1 MVAMVDGGFG
11 IPVRVKESLAGQMGE
26 AVGPIG
32 VVAGSSTLIGVAS
45 TELSGSGLDDPVLDD
60 PVLDDPALDDPV
72 LDDPVL
78 DGAEVKVPALVGVEP
93 DRIELDDV
101 ELDDVELDRAAG
113 AAQATRERVRS
124 PAEKNAMRLI
134 IIERV
139 PSSPFPTIG
148 RAYLL
153 RGCTPTDAGS
163 DHRRSCA
170 VQARPLC
177 C

>member
-1 MVAMVDGGFG
+1 MRLVAMVDGGFG

-45 TELSGSGLDDPVLDD
+45 TELSGAGLDDPGLDD
-60 PVLDDPALDDPV
+60 PGLDDPV

-93 DRIELDDV
+93 DRI

-139 PSSPFPTIG
+139 PSSSFPTIG
-148 RAYLL
+148 RAYFL
-153 RGCTPTDAGS
+153 RGCTPTEAGS

-170 VQARPLC
+170 VQGRPLC

>member
-45 TELSGSGLDDPVLDD
+45 TELSGAGLDDPV
-60 PVLDDPALDDPV
+60 LDDPV

-113 AAQATRERVRS
+113 AAHATRERVRS

-139 PSSPFPTIG
+139 PSSSFPTIG

-153 RGCTPTDAGS
+153 RGCTPTEAGS

-170 VQARPLC
+170 VQGRPLC

>member
-1 MVAMVDGGFG
+1 MRLVAMVDGGFG

-26 AVGPIG
+26 AVEPIG

-45 TELSGSGLDDPVLDD
+45 TELSGSE
-60 PVLDDPALDDPV
+60 LDDPALDDPA
-72 LDDPVL
+72 L

-93 DRIELDDV
+93 DRI

-139 PSSPFPTIG
+139 PSSSFPTIG

-153 RGCTPTDAGS
+153 RGCTPTEAGS